1 MRCLESRHAS
11 GSSSLQPLP
20 PPPLPVPKAKS
31 REVPMECTCCCCR
44 LSRGW
49 VASTAASSRYGPPC
63 HLPSL
68 AGALLPMAPFPR
80 VGLWRKNAA
89 SPAEGEPFG
98 KAGSGSGA
106 GPKVHQ
112 PVVWKPIPT
121 KPTAPPP
128 PSPSS
133 GTFREGWRASPV
145 HRQPRQAATV
155 YGLGGTILALP
166 QALATHTMPLP
177 QGCPPGPVTAFIP
190 LVIVIVDPL
199 PR

>member
-1 MRCLESRHAS
+1 MLLLSTEQRL
-11 GSSSLQPLP
+11 GSKYSSFKQIWPSLP
-20 PPPLPVPKAKS
+20 PAVPCRRPLAHGPLSQSRPVEEKRSLP
-31 REVPMECTCCCCR
+31 
-44 LSRGW
+44 SRG
-49 VASTAASSRYGPPC
+49 
-63 HLPSL
+63 
-68 AGALLPMAPFPR
+68 GALRQGRQWQRGRA
-80 VGLWRKNAA
+80 K
-89 SPAEGEPFG
+89 
-98 KAGSGSGA
+98 
-106 GPKVHQ
+106 GPSACGVEANPYQAHR
-112 PVVWKPIPT
+112 T
-121 KPTAPPP
+121 PPP